1 MPTGRMA
8 ARDESPRTTHGDGG
22 ADEAMSEPDTDSYEA
37 TARIPGLD
45 DLAVFPQRAPEAESP
60 AVPTS
65 GGSGG
70 TDGSDGA
77 PQGGLT
83 ARDVEILDFERQWW
97 RHAGAKERAVRDRFG
112 CSPTRYYQALNA
124 LLDRPEALEHDPM
137 LVQRLRRLRAA
148 RQTARSATTVRR
160 HRI

>member
-1 MPTGRMA
+1 M
-8 ARDESPRTTHGDGG
+8 GDR
-22 ADEAMSEPDTDSYEA
+22 DTDRYEA

-45 DLAVFPQRAPEAESP
+45 DLAAFPQQSSEADP
-60 AVPTS
+60 TLPLVPDAE
-65 GGSGG
+65 G
-70 TDGSDGA
+70 TGT
-77 PQGGLT
+77 GLT
-83 ARDVEILDFERQWW
+83 ARDIDILDFERQWW

-148 RQTARSATTVRR
+148 RQTARSASTVRR
-160 HRI
+160 HRP